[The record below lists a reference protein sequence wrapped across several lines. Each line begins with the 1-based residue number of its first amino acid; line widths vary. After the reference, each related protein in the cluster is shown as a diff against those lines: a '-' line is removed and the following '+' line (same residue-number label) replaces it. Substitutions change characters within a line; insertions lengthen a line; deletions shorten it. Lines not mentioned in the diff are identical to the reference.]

1 MFVVLFSYNP
11 PPPPE
16 KPILFAVDQINTWS
30 VPSSFQYE
38 KVPIMPNDICV
49 PHSLNF
55 ISKKKAEVEKFKLKN
70 GLCVGTVS
78 LKHPGGSKLNFYD
91 SKNSIPLL
99 IKVPEY
105 SQVEFL
111 SAFQYYTEH
120 GRISSNHTTQDFL
133 LLRTFCSSNP
143 RLLRLESSAFLTP
156 INEDSNFDENM
167 VEDVPY
173 DAVNTVKET
182 EEFSYEN
189 NNPIFDTVLTTK
201 SSANA
206 DE

>member
-1 MFVVLFSYNP
+1 
-11 PPPPE
+11 
-16 KPILFAVDQINTWS
+16 
-30 VPSSFQYE
+30 
-38 KVPIMPNDICV
+38 MPNDICV

-55 ISKKKAEVEKFKLKN
+55 ISKKKSEGEKFKLKN
-70 GLCVGTVS
+70 GICVGTVS
-78 LKHPGGSKLNFYD
+78 FKHPEGSKLNFYD

-133 LLRTFCSSNP
+133 LLRTFCASNP

-167 VEDVPY
+167 VEDIPY

-189 NNPIFDTVLTTK
+189 NNPIFDSILSSK

-206 DE
+206 DEQ